1 MGSTRTPV
9 PELTFTIEGA
19 EAVPFAAAPQLAF
32 RLLVEST
39 PADQTIQTIALR
51 CQIQIEATRRRY
63 SEGEQQR
70 LFELFGEPDRWSRT
84 LRSLLWTHTQA
95 VVPRFEGTTVA
106 ALQVPC
112 TFDFNVAATKY
123 FAGLDGGDLP
133 LNFLFSGT
141 VFYQDG
147 SGLLQVMQIS
157 WDKESHYRLPAAV
170 WTTMMDHYYPDSAW
184 LRIRRDVFDKLA
196 DYKRRQGLAT
206 WDQAIDHL
214 LADVAAV
221 AQ

>member
-1 MGSTRTPV
+1 MPDLS
-9 PELTFTIEGA
+9 FAIDGA
-19 EAVPFAAAPQLAF
+19 EAVPFAASPQLAF
-32 RLLVEST
+32 RLRVDSS
-39 PADQTIQTIALR
+39 PADRTIQTIALR

-63 SEGEQQR
+63 SAGEQQR

-84 LRSLLWTHTQA
+84 LGSLLWTHAQV
-95 VVPRFEGTTVA
+95 VVPRFEGSTVVD
-106 ALQVPC
+106 LNVPC

-123 FAGLDGGDLP
+123 FAGLDTGDLP

-141 VFYQDG
+141 VFYRDD

-157 WDKESHYRLPAAV
+157 WDKESRYRLPVSA
-170 WTTMMDHYYPDSAW
+170 WSEMMEYYYPNSAW
-184 LRIRRDVFDKLA
+184 LRIERDVFEKLA

-206 WDQAIDHL
+206 WDQALDHL